1 MDGLR
6 TAFTVT
12 PILSGIIVLSIA
24 SDPAQTQAGAVAQV
38 LGGAMTGATLS
49 AIVEY
54 SLNKCEHSTETK
66 IQIISANAGV
76 GGAGVG
82 GRQALSLVASRTR
95 HVLNAVVPR
104 RPSGGGRER
113 ERPLSACCCIR

>member
-76 GGAGVG
+76 GGAGALLAVLGRGTEYGPMISMG
-82 GRQALSLVASRTR
+82 GAALLIAAGTGVFFGTR
-95 HVLNAVVPR
+95 
-104 RPSGGGRER
+104 
-113 ERPLSACCCIR
+113 